1 MAEIELKMLIFGD
14 VSYKTNLIWFLV
26 LLKARKIGSKL
37 GLEVVTLNKAQDLAV
52 NTVTESDIF

>member
-37 GLEVVTLNKAQDLAV
+37 DLEVVTLNKAQDLAV